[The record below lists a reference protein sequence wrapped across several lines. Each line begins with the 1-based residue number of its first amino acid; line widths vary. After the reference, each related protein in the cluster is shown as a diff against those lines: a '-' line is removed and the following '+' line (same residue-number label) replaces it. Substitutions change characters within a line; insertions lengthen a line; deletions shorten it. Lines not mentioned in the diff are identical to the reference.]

1 MKKIVIGVL
10 LCILL
15 IFTGCS
21 QEYIPVTSQYSS
33 QGNSKYNPPVTSQAL
48 PDKVA
53 AIIPEEDAS
62 APSAS
67 EIIMRQ
73 AREICMYN
81 FFSLNIRPSIAEI
94 YDWNKEPVV
103 LKKWKNY
110 YYSKH
115 RIKEHPELT
124 VYIFYD
130 RTINRF
136 PVMYSYFV
144 ISTSS
149 EDVSAMQAGDPYSKF
164 QEQYGDFPIFG
175 DLVKATE
182 LVHSDGKVLFC
193 EFDFDQS
200 KIVDVRPGLSEEFGT
215 MIKEILEFEAT
226 LE

>member
-1 MKKIVIGVL
+1 MRKIAIGVL

-21 QEYIPVTSQYSS
+21 QEYIPANSQYGSP
-33 QGNSKYNPPVTSQAL
+33 GNSKYNPPVTSQVL
-48 PDKVA
+48 PDKVDM
-53 AIIPEEDAS
+53 IIPEKDAS

-81 FFSLNIRPSIAEI
+81 FSSFTVRPSIAEV

-124 VYIFYD
+124 FYIFYD

-149 EDVSAMQAGDPYSKF
+149 EDVSEIQVGDPYSKF
-164 QEQYGDFPIFG
+164 QEQYGNLPAFSCNIEF
-175 DLVKATE
+175 
-182 LVHSDGKVLFC
+182 VHSDGKVLYCRFDLIDGELKAVDVWPGLHE
-193 EFDFDQS
+193 EFD
-200 KIVDVRPGLSEEFGT
+200 P